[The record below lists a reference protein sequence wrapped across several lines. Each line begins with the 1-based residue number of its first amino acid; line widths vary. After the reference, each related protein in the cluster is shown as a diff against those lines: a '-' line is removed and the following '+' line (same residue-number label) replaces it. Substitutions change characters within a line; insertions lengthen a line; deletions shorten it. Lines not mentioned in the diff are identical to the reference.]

1 MQKNL
6 NGKIIAIIAILLVF
20 LYGIF
25 GIPHG
30 SFKQT
35 LTDRIHLGLDLRG
48 GTHLVLQVH
57 TAEAVAAN
65 SDNDLV
71 RAQAAVV
78 KAAPGAHATKPD
90 ATKPVI
96 LVSGVPSASMQAVRD
111 ALSGTEYG
119 AYDLSSTP
127 DGYKLSMKLAEI
139 KDLRERTLDT
149 SIETIRSRVDSLGV
163 AEPVIQKCL
172 RS

>member
-48 GTHLVLQVH
+48 GTHIVLQVH

-71 RAQAAVV
+71 RAQAAVT
-78 KAAPGAHATKPD
+78 KAAPTAKATKPEPMD
-90 ATKPVI
+90 VLTRFYDRVRPNPLGWGAVAPRAWPKT
-96 LVSGVPSASMQAVRD
+96 SGS
-111 ALSGTEYG
+111 
-119 AYDLSSTP
+119 
-127 DGYKLSMKLAEI
+127 
-139 KDLRERTLDT
+139 
-149 SIETIRSRVDSLGV
+149 
-163 AEPVIQKCL
+163 
-172 RS
+172 